1 MPQQTLRGVN
11 LAGWLTLESWVT
23 PELFAGTGVKN
34 AFALATKLGEKD
46 YAKVSSTHRETF
58 IRESDF
64 EAISERGYNA
74 VRLEVPWYVMG
85 ESGPLPGAHDGCL
98 EFVDAAFE
106 WAERYKLKVL
116 LDLCLAPGATT
127 TSDGF
132 QQRCDFTPARRLALL
147 EVVANLS
154 ARYANNLQFWGIE
167 PLDEMV
173 VQRRRGISHGF
184 ALSDGMPLHTLRNL
198 YRDAYDVVR
207 DVAGTRPV
215 VVFSDGGMPKSWKHF
230 MASDRYQNVML
241 DHHFC
246 RVGST
251 HAQVGPAGAKHL
263 VDQCRRELT
272 QAQSSGL
279 PTIVGEWSAALPG
292 STSALTSEG
301 RLAQQR
307 MFVAGQLALLDQVPV
322 WFFHT
327 WKTSANLADFDAR
340 LALSSFERDMLRL

>member
-1 MPQQTLRGVN
+1 MPHEALYGVN
-11 LAGWLTLESWVT
+11 LAGWLTLEPWVT
-23 PELFAGTGVKN
+23 PELFATSGATN
-34 AFALATKLGEKD
+34 ATELAHKLGDKN
-46 YAKVSSTHRETF
+46 YAELSRAHRESF
-58 IRESDF
+58 ITQADF
-64 EAISERGYNA
+64 EAIADRGYNA

-98 EFVDAAFE
+98 EFVDAAFS
-106 WAERYKLKVL
+106 WAEAAKLKVL
-116 LDLCLAPGATT
+116 IDLCLAPGATA
-127 TSDGF
+127 TSDGL

-147 EVVANLS
+147 EVVAALS

-173 VQRRRGISHGF
+173 VQRRQGLRHGF
-184 ALSDGMPLHTLRNL
+184 ALSDGLPLHVLRNL

-215 VVFSDGGMPKSWKHF
+215 VVLSDGGAPGAWNHF

-263 VDQCRRELT
+263 VDQCRRELA
-272 QAQSSGL
+272 QAARSGL
-279 PTIVGEWSAALPG
+279 PVMVGEWSAALPG
-292 STSALTSEG
+292 STSALTAEG

-307 MFVAGQLALLDQVPV
+307 MFVAGQLGVLEQVSA

-327 WKTSANLADFDAR
+327 WKTEAGLADFDAR
-340 LALSSFERDMLRL
+340 LALSSFERDMLHS